1 MFLITRIITKMNM
14 HNPPHPSEFIKEIY
28 LEPFDLP
35 SSKLA
40 QKLKIS
46 TPTFLRFM
54 NAEINISPD
63 MALRLSK
70 VLGRSP
76 ESWLLM
82 QDNYDLWKARQAI
95 NLDEFET
102 LVFPVH

>member
-1 MFLITRIITKMNM
+1 MIRSFKHKGLQLFYENGHVYVLNYEDHHQMNM

-28 LEPFDLP
+28 LEPFNFTFNENE
-35 SSKLA
+35 LA
-40 QKLKIS
+40 QKLKI
-46 TPTFLRFM
+46 TPQVFLKFM
-54 NAEINISPD
+54 NAETNISPD

-82 QDNYDLWKARQAI
+82 
-95 NLDEFET
+95 NLK
-102 LVFPVH
+102 P

>member
-1 MFLITRIITKMNM
+1 MNM

-28 LEPFDLP
+28 LEPFNFTFNE
-35 SSKLA
+35 LA
-40 QKLKIS
+40 QKLKI
-46 TPTFLRFM
+46 TPQVFLRFM
-54 NAEINISPD
+54 NAETNISPD

-82 QDNYDLWKARQAI
+82 QDNYNLWKARQII

-102 LVFPVH
+102 FVFPVH